1 MAPVGHLA
9 AKDVYR
15 KLGSKLDGLQVRTP
29 WSETLHGL
37 LKELYSAEEAEL
49 VVRMPYAPATLDRIT
64 RITGLA
70 GAQAERLLESLA
82 EKGLVID
89 IWSERAQQ
97 KLYVISPMVVG
108 IFEFTMMREAPES
121 DTRRR
126 AQLLREYL
134 SSDGFFEA
142 NFAGGERF
150 FVARAL
156 PHESTVLPEAYAEI
170 LDYERASA
178 IVDQNERWSIGV
190 CSCRHEKLHAGL
202 KQCDTP
208 LHTCTSAGYAAD
220 YLVRHGMARAASQE
234 EIRDLLVRS
243 QEQGLMLAA
252 DNVKRDVTFICHCC
266 SCCCNLVEA
275 ITRHGCLNTVVSSNY
290 LAQSNPAECE
300 GCGKCVEACPV
311 GAISLSEPPAGGKRR
326 QRRPQV
332 DEARCLGCGVCAL
345 RCPTDAMHLAERPQR
360 VLHPENT
367 FERAILQSLER
378 GTLQNLIFDNPQS
391 SSQGFMRALV
401 GGLLRLSP
409 VKRALCS
416 EALRS
421 RFLGWLTAAAS
432 RQGHAD
438 FAGR

>member
-1 MAPVGHLA
+1 MGHLA

-15 KLGSKLDGLQVRTP
+15 RLGSKLDGLQVRTP
-29 WSETLHGL
+29 WSETLHEL

-49 VVRMPYAPATLDRIT
+49 IVRMPYSPATLDRIAG
-64 RITGLA
+64 ITGLHMA
-70 GAQAERLLESLA
+70 RAERLLESLA
-82 EKGLVID
+82 DKGLIID
-89 IWSERAQQ
+89 VWSEQAQQ

-108 IFEFTMMREAPES
+108 IFELTMMREAPES

-142 NFAGGERF
+142 NLAGREQF

-156 PHESTVLPEAYAEI
+156 PHESTVLPEIYAEI

-208 LHTCTSAGYAAD
+208 LHTCTSAGRAAD

-234 EIRDLLVRS
+234 EIRDLLARS
-243 QEQGLMLAA
+243 REQGLLLTA
-252 DNVKRDVTFICHCC
+252 DNVKRDLSFICHCC
-266 SCCCNLVEA
+266 SCCCNLLEA
-275 ITRHGCLNTVVSSNY
+275 ITQHGYTNTIVSSNY
-290 LAQSNPAECE
+290 LAQSKEADCE
-300 GCGKCVEACPV
+300 GCGKCVKACPV
-311 GAISLSEPPAGGKRR
+311 DAISLSEPPPGAKRR
-326 QRRPQV
+326 ERRPQV

-345 RCPTDAMHLAERPQR
+345 RCPTNAMHLVERPQR
-360 VLHPENT
+360 VFHPENT
-367 FERAILQSLER
+367 FERVILQSLER

-391 SSQGFMRALV
+391 TSQGFMRAVV
-401 GGLLRLSP
+401 GGFLRLSP

-421 RFLGWLTAAAS
+421 RFLSWLTGVAS
-432 RQGHAD
+432 RQGYSD
-438 FAGR
+438 FTGS